1 MEKFIE
7 DHSGNGYNLYMGTT
21 GTAGN
26 NDPYKI
32 PGQGYLF
39 EKYMSA

>member
-7 DHSGNGYNLYMGTT
+7 DHSGNGYNLYMGTA
-21 GTAGN
+21 GTAGS
-26 NDPYKI
+26 DPYKI

-39 EKYMSA
+39 EKNMAA